1 MHYKSGIPFLIAII
15 PIIWYLFEKNKVC
28 PEKLNFFSNRYQILG
43 IIAIKNMDY
52 WMAYYIIIIIIIIII
67 TSTMPVFMRLCF
79 FLFYLL

>member
-52 WMAYYIIIIIIIIII
+52 WMA
-67 TSTMPVFMRLCF
+67 
-79 FLFYLL
+79 